1 MRDCIT
7 DGRLSRRHEGSHS
20 TRVYGCPVSGCP
32 LARRA
37 LTTFRVHGVVTEIVN
52 GQARPVAG
60 VVGEDTYYH
69 SAAVSGVDGAY
80 SIEAVSG
87 PRVIHFNKT
96 GYLMHQ
102 QSLDLVQDTRV
113 DVVLVRRE

>member
-1 MRDCIT
+1 M
-7 DGRLSRRHEGSHS
+7 
-20 TRVYGCPVSGCP
+20 
-32 LARRA
+32 
-37 LTTFRVHGVVTEIVN
+37 HGVVTEIVN

-69 SAAVSGVDGAY
+69 SAGVSGVDGAY

-96 GYLMHQ
+96 GYLMHE
-102 QSLDLVQDTRV
+102 QSLDLVQNTRV